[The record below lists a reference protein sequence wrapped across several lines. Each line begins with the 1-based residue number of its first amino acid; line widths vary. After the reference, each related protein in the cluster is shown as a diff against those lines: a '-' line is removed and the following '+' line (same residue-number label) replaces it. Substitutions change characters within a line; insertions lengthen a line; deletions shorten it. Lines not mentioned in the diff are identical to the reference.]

1 MVEEIDPITFAYELL
16 TLKFQ
21 YGGEE
26 VQLQGK
32 STPTTPTL
40 NMLPVEGL
48 WKEPQEQENGLMA
61 VIHSLPCEQ
70 TLKEDLNL
78 TSFAIEGKESQGEQT
93 M

>member
-1 MVEEIDPITFAYELL
+1 
-16 TLKFQ
+16 
-21 YGGEE
+21 
-26 VQLQGK
+26 
-32 STPTTPTL
+32 
-40 NMLPVEGL
+40 MLPVEGL
-48 WKEPQEQENGLMA
+48 WKELQEQENGLMA